1 MNRFNFQVFQRFSAI
16 AKLYWFG
23 NEKKGALTLLGL
35 LLILLIAYTQLSVII
50 TQKQGEIISSL
61 SAKDVDRFW
70 KTVQIF
76 LAVLV
81 GYVPLFAGFSYV
93 QNILGNYWRKW
104 LTHHFIDRYFNNRS
118 FYELGNFDKNIDN
131 PDQRIAEDIKGF
143 TQDSLV
149 FLLIIINSIFQVVA
163 FSFVLWKISSNLVFL
178 LIVYA
183 IVGTLITAGVFGK
196 KLVKINFDQLKKEAN
211 FRFGLVRVRENSE
224 AIAFY
229 QGETQESNTLK
240 AKFEEVFRN
249 FNLLVI
255 WRELYLGLFSNTYQF
270 FPYILPAI
278 IVAPSVFS
286 GDFEVG
292 KVTESQIAFARV
304 FDSLNLIV
312 ANFQSLTAFAAGV
325 DRLSSFEEY
334 LDRPQTAFSNGATER
349 PVIDTYQRNFLAI
362 QNLTLQTPNYQR
374 TLVRNLSLE
383 LNSGEGLMI
392 MGNSGCGK
400 SSLLRAIAGLWN
412 SGTGTIY
419 RPALKEML
427 FLPQKPYMILGNL
440 RYQLTYPNTDLDIGD
455 RELHEVLQ
463 QVNLPDLVARF
474 GGFETEQDWGDVLS
488 LGEQQRLA
496 FARIVVNKP
505 SYAILDEA
513 TSALDVHNEASLY
526 DLLQQTQAT
535 FISVGHRQTL
545 VRYHQ
550 SVLTILEGEQWNL
563 EPKV

>member
-1 MNRFNFQVFQRFSAI
+1 
-16 AKLYWFG
+16 
-23 NEKKGALTLLGL
+23 
-35 LLILLIAYTQLSVII
+35 
-50 TQKQGEIISSL
+50 
-61 SAKDVDRFW
+61 
-70 KTVQIF
+70 
-76 LAVLV
+76 
-81 GYVPLFAGFSYV
+81 
-93 QNILGNYWRKW
+93 
-104 LTHHFIDRYFNNRS
+104 
-118 FYELGNFDKNIDN
+118 
-131 PDQRIAEDIKGF
+131 
-143 TQDSLV
+143 
-149 FLLIIINSIFQVVA
+149 
-163 FSFVLWKISSNLVFL
+163 
-178 LIVYA
+178 
-183 IVGTLITAGVFGK
+183 
-196 KLVKINFDQLKKEAN
+196 
-211 FRFGLVRVRENSE
+211 
-224 AIAFY
+224 
-229 QGETQESNTLK
+229 
-240 AKFEEVFRN
+240 
-249 FNLLVI
+249 
-255 WRELYLGLFSNTYQF
+255 
-270 FPYILPAI
+270 
-278 IVAPSVFS
+278 
-286 GDFEVG
+286 
-292 KVTESQIAFARV
+292 
-304 FDSLNLIV
+304 
-312 ANFQSLTAFAAGV
+312 
-325 DRLSSFEEY
+325 
-334 LDRPQTAFSNGATER
+334 
-349 PVIDTYQRNFLAI
+349 
-362 QNLTLQTPNYQR
+362 
-374 TLVRNLSLE
+374 
-383 LNSGEGLMI
+383 

-455 RELHEVLQ
+455 QELHEVLQ

>member
-1 MNRFNFQVFQRFSAI
+1 MNRFNFQIFQRFWAI

-35 LLILLIAYTQLSVII
+35 LFILLIAYTQLSVIL

-61 SAKDVDRFW
+61 SAKDVERFW
-70 KTVQIF
+70 TTIKIF

-81 GYVPLFAGFSYV
+81 AYVPLFAGFRYV

-149 FLLIIINSIFQVVA
+149 FLLIIINSIFQVIA
-163 FSFVLWKISSNLVFL
+163 FSFVLWNISSNLVYL
-178 LIVYA
+178 LFVYA
-183 IVGTLITAGVFGK
+183 IIGTLITTGFFGK

-211 FRFGLVRVRENSE
+211 FRFGLVRIRENSE

-229 QGETQESNTLK
+229 QGENQESSSLK
-240 AKFEEVFRN
+240 EKFEEAFRN
-249 FNLLVI
+249 FNSLVL
-255 WRELYLGLFSNTYQF
+255 WRELFLGLFSNTYQF

-286 GDFEVG
+286 GEFEVG

-312 ANFQSLTAFAAGV
+312 ANFQSLTAFVAGV
-325 DRLSSFEEY
+325 DRLSSFDEY
-334 LDRPQTAFSNGATER
+334 LEQPKDSFNNGSSDRPT
-349 PVIDTYQRNFLAI
+349 IDTYQRNHLAI
-362 QNLTLQTPNYQR
+362 QNLTLKTPNYQR
-374 TLVRNLSLE
+374 TLVKNLSLE
-383 LNSGEGLMI
+383 LNSGEGLLI
-392 MGNSGCGK
+392 MGASGCGK

-419 RPALKEML
+419 RPDLDRML

-440 RYQLTYPNTDLDIGD
+440 RQQLTYPHTDLKIDD
-455 RELHEVLQ
+455 RELYEILK
-463 QVNLPDLVARF
+463 QVNLANLTEQF
-474 GGFETEQDWGDVLS
+474 GGLETEKDWADVLS

-496 FARIVVNKP
+496 FARILINKP
-505 SYAILDEA
+505 LYAILDEA
-513 TSALDVHNEASLY
+513 TSALDVNNEASLY
-526 DLLQQTQAT
+526 SHLQQTQTT
-535 FISVGHRQTL
+535 FISVGHRPTL
-545 VRYHQ
+545 IKYHK
-550 SVLTILEGEQWNL
+550 SILTMLEGDRWQIQ
-563 EPKV
+563 PVS